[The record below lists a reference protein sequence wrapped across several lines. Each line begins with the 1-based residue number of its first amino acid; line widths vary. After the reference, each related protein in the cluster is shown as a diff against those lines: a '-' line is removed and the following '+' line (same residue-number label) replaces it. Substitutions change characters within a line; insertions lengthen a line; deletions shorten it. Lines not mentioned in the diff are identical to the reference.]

1 MKPKTVELEVNS
13 EAQEALLRRF
23 HAYLREM
30 DELALTAPDG
40 QVLDQCEQ
48 LVWQRGQDLQREVL
62 QKAVQGRIDAA
73 EKKGRR

>member
-1 MKPKTVELEVNS
+1 MKPKIVEFEVNS
-13 EAQEALLRRF
+13 EAQEALLRQF
-23 HAYLREM
+23 YAYVQEM
-30 DELALTAPDG
+30 DQLALTTPEG

-48 LVWQRGQDLQREVL
+48 FVWQRGQNLHREVL